1 MSEVS
6 IIIPTYNESE
16 NIVKVLNE
24 IELTL
29 SGHDYEVIVV
39 DDNSPD
45 QTSEIVKKI
54 SKANKNILCIKRTWK
69 KGLSSAVIE
78 GVALSSKEL
87 VCVMDGDGQHD
98 PKDILKMLEHHRA
111 YNLDLVSGS
120 RFLNLSS
127 ELALSQSR
135 KNLSDA
141 GIFFAN
147 LFLKKKMTDPMTG
160 LFLIKKNLI
169 ENLQDQLYKDGF
181 KILFDILMLNK
192 TLKSDEV
199 QINFRS
205 RIAGDSKLNISTI
218 FNMLGQVM
226 ENITKGFMPASFFV
240 FSLVGTVGVAIHLT
254 SLSLLL
260 MSLGFVAANAV
271 STVLAMTS
279 NYFLNNYLT
288 FHNLHKT
295 FRERFQ
301 GLIKYSFTN
310 SFSILANIGVASQFY
325 ANNFSEISS
334 ALIGILAGLVLNYF
348 LSLNLVFKK

>member
-6 IIIPTYNESE
+6 IVIPTYNESE
-16 NIVKVLNE
+16 NIVNVLNE

-29 SGHDYEVIVV
+29 AGHNYEIIVV

-45 QTSEIVKKI
+45 GTSELVKKR
-54 SKANKNILCIKRTWK
+54 SVENKNILCIKRTWK
-69 KGLSSAVIE
+69 KGLSSAVVE

-87 VCVMDGDGQHD
+87 ICVMDGDGQHD
-98 PKDILKMLEHHRA
+98 PKDIVKMIEHRNA
-111 YNLDLVSGS
+111 YDLDLVSGS

-127 ELALSQSR
+127 EIGLSSNR
-135 KNLSDA
+135 KSLSDA

-147 LFLKKKMTDPMTG
+147 FFLKKKLTDPMTG
-160 LFLIKKNLI
+160 LFLIKKSFM
-169 ENLQDQLYKDGF
+169 ENIQDRLYKDGF
-181 KILFDILMLNK
+181 KILFDILMLNR

-218 FNMLGQVM
+218 FNMLGQIA
-226 ENITKGFMPASFFV
+226 ENVTRGLLPASFFV
-240 FSLVGTVGVAIHLT
+240 FAIVGSVGVVIHLGI
-254 SLSLLL
+254 LSFLL
-260 MSLGFVAANAV
+260 MSFGFIVANAI
-271 STVLAMTS
+271 STLMAMTS

-295 FRERFQ
+295 FSERLS

-334 ALIGILAGLVLNYF
+334 ALIGILAGLILNYF
-348 LSLNLVFKK
+348 LSLNLVFKR